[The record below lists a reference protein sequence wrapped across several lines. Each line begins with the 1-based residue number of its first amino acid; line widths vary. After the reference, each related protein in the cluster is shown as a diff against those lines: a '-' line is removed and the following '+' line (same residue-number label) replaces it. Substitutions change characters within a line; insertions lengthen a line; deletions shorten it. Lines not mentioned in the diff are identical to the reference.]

1 LKNTFMWPLSL
12 TMEKR
17 GGYRL
22 NRRTFTQLV
31 ISKFE
36 VVSY

>member
-1 LKNTFMWPLSL
+1 
-12 TMEKR
+12 MEKR